1 MGTTVEVDRPTISLK
16 KAAPLLIALP
26 AAFTSC
32 TSKVPTEV
40 QAGSSPISSNPDA
53 NSGQDPNPTET
64 PPSETTPTGEADP
77 NYPSRFSGFY
87 FGSYIE
93 NGQTKIVGAVNGD
106 KFEGQNPDCVVP
118 TVGGAHESQIN
129 TLYSLAAPK
138 EKAGYMVYE
147 NYLTGLFNATSDKSG
162 RTQGSYNGTQ
172 VEFVDNVWQM
182 QKDGQTLFLNPVV
195 PNLAGHYFGYPA
207 VCEKNGQLMMALTD
221 ENGAIV
227 DDTLQPAFRSSAEI
241 AKDYGYTGSGQV
253 TSVSI
258 MKDGRLE
265 AKDASGNTL
274 AYLRFLGKAETQIL
288 PSLPEGVSDL
298 TVYNYETGKD
308 EVLSPTFDESMDTY
322 VWKNEKGEVRRFLDK
337 ETGRVFSQTES
348 VKNQIIYQIDTGFGW
363 EADLTETDASYDDKY
378 ASAGTAYLRMVD
390 ETYPGVLTGFDENTK
405 VIFKIGQ
412 DDFDNIAKRDG
423 ISQTGSINNNKV
435 NRLAFFWPVHDKNHN
450 SYTLKVEVEKNK
462 DFLTKNPHELVF
474 YTQYMVNFCLTS
486 GPPAAI
492 QVGNVGGAPLKKPI
506 Q

>member
-16 KAAPLLIALP
+16 KAAPLLVVLP
-26 AAFTSC
+26 AALTSC
-32 TSKVPTEV
+32 VSKVPTEV

-87 FGSYIE
+87 FGSYME

-162 RTQGSYNGTQ
+162 RTQGSYNGAQ

-195 PNLAGHYFGYPA
+195 PNLAGHDFGYP
-207 VCEKNGQLMMALTD
+207 VICEKSGQLMMALTD

-227 DDTLQPAFRSSAEI
+227 DNTLQPAFETAAKI

-288 PSLPEGVSDL
+288 PSLPEGVSNL

-348 VKNQIIYQIDTGFGW
+348 VKNQIIYQIDTGFGY
-363 EADLTETDASYDDKY
+363 EADLTGLFTPPDRYNSLGYQYLSMMWYKY
-378 ASAGTAYLRMVD
+378 PNSIKGLN
-390 ETYPGVLTGFDENTK
+390 ENTK
-405 VIFKIGQ
+405 LVLKINHGKYDDVIDKTKISSVKDLG
-412 DDFDNIAKRDG
+412 NEGTEMI
-423 ISQTGSINNNKV
+423 
-435 NRLAFFWPVHDKNHN
+435 FFWPVYDEKKNVLSLETFLRFDFFVGKDAIRVYTAYMLNYCPTSNVPFN
-450 SYTLKVEVEKNK
+450 SITDLPIGVL
-462 DFLTKNPHELVF
+462 DPTIP
-474 YTQYMVNFCLTS
+474 
-486 GPPAAI
+486 
-492 QVGNVGGAPLKKPI
+492 KKPT